1 MSVFYSLLLL
11 LKILQNMMKKTTEKK
26 IVGQNDLRLYLSNN
40 NQSLT
45 EKSNIHQRNKVTFI
59 FFSVFLVCRFNI
71 MFLLIVLSTIDQ

>member
-1 MSVFYSLLLL
+1 
-11 LKILQNMMKKTTEKK
+11 MKKTTEKK
-26 IVGQNDLRLYLSNN
+26 IVGQNDLRLHLSNS

-45 EKSNIHQRNKVTFI
+45 EKSNIHQRNKVTSI